1 MSMIEHFLMESP
13 LGTLALVN
21 RNRVL
26 SGLYM
31 PDHLRGPKV
40 NSLGSGTTSGFD
52 VVRAHINEYF
62 ETQAGS
68 LRLAD
73 RATRNDLPAIGV
85 ETIYPQGKK

>member
-13 LGTLALVN
+13 LRTLALVK

-40 NSLGSGTTSGFD
+40 NSLGFGGN
-52 VVRAHINEYF
+52 VR
-62 ETQAGS
+62 
-68 LRLAD
+68 LRRCP
-73 RATRNDLPAIGV
+73 RA
-85 ETIYPQGKK
+85 PQ